1 MTKPIHVMLDLETW
15 GTRPG
20 CEIRSIGACVF
31 DPVTGDIP
39 CYDPSAPTGEKIR
52 SLTGAFYIATENP
65 RGYYDARGRAV
76 PHWYND
82 PRGWE
87 TKYDLHRDPDT
98 EAWWAEQSDE
108 AQGAFA
114 DAVDL
119 KVGLER
125 FTWWLHQV
133 TMKHR
138 PITNPSVIRGQYD
151 AERGE
156 YDMIDVRAHGV
167 VHDQPV
173 ALNEWG
179 GLRLWSHGAATDPP
193 WLAAAYHACGLPVPW
208 HYRAPRDTRTLFD
221 LAGIDDHSAWLKQH
235 PGPLGVPHHALD
247 DAICQARAVCG
258 AMARIQ
264 SPDREFHVGRVAM
277 QRYADWT
284 NQNIDIGGAWA
295 AIERAI
301 TEGAA

>member
-1 MTKPIHVMLDLETW
+1 VTDPIQISFDTETW
-15 GTRPG
+15 GKRPG

-108 AQGAFA
+108 AQGAFENP
-114 DAVDL
+114 VDL

-125 FTWWLHQV
+125 FAEWLSLLV
-133 TMKHR
+133 D
-138 PITNPSVIRGQYD
+138 D
-151 AERGE
+151 AR
-156 YDMIDVRAHGV
+156 DI
-167 VHDQPV
+167 P
-173 ALNEWG
+173 NI
-179 GLRLWSHGAATDPP
+179 RLWSHGAATDAP

-221 LAGIDDHSAWLKQH
+221 LAGIDDHSAWLRQH

-258 AMARIQ
+258 AYGRIQ

-301 TEGAA
+301 TEGADHLREIATDMDAGRFEREL

>member
-1 MTKPIHVMLDLETW
+1 MTIHISFDTETW

-20 CEIRSIGACVF
+20 CEIRSIGATLF
-31 DPVTGDIP
+31 EPDTGYVAGWD
-39 CYDPSAPTGEKIR
+39 DHTNAGN
-52 SLTGAFYIATENP
+52 FYIATENP

-98 EAWWAEQSDE
+98 EAWWADQSDE
-108 AQGAFA
+108 AQGAFT

-125 FTWWLHQV
+125 FTAWLSLLV
-133 TMKHR
+133 DDAR
-138 PITNPSVIRGQYD
+138 DIPSI
-151 AERGE
+151 
-156 YDMIDVRAHGV
+156 
-167 VHDQPV
+167 
-173 ALNEWG
+173 
-179 GLRLWSHGAATDPP
+179 RLWSHGAATDAP

-221 LAGIDDHSAWLKQH
+221 LAGIDDHSAWLRQH

-258 AMARIQ
+258 AYRIVT
-264 SPDREFHVGRVAM
+264 DWRAEYIDMIGRM
-277 QRYADWT
+277 GQD
-284 NQNIDIGGAWA
+284 
-295 AIERAI
+295 
-301 TEGAA
+301 